1 MSEKTE
7 WAAVPIFKGS
17 WMEARDQDAIDLLRR
32 SNQANAACAKAIEKA
47 IDEKWDGIKLKAGS
61 AVPIIEKFGIDRTMY
76 VLANT
81 LQLKKYDGRFSRDNM
96 AWAQMVQIELTPR
109 EQPAER
115 RYSWEIGSHPYKLDM
130 FVKQTREEI
139 EAISIRETPVYY
151 EPIAYAMENE
161 EMGPYWDSF
170 RCNAACAKDVKEAI
184 ADHYD
189 GYRLEKGAA
198 DAVIQKY
205 GQERTFF
212 VLANTIQLMRDDGRV
227 SRDNIQWADTIP
239 IPHGT
244 PDDDSNRRHFMV
256 REHPGLFDV
265 FVKWTRREQEQKSRL
280 PLAEQLKKAQ
290 RNAAPPAASAPRKK
304 QEQAL

>member
-1 MSEKTE
+1 MSESLDGRVVSVYKETG
-7 WAAVPIFKGS
+7 AY
-17 WMEARDQDAIDLLRR
+17 AREHNELDTFRA
-32 SNQANAACAKAIEKA
+32 SNAANSSCVKDIEKA
-47 IDEKWDGIKLKAGS
+47 IAESWDGARLKDGCALP
-61 AVPIIEKFGIDRTMY
+61 VIEKYGEDRVMH

-81 LQLKKYDGRFSRDNM
+81 LQLKQYNGRFSRENM
-96 AWAQMVQIELTPR
+96 AWAQMVQIEQTPR

-115 RYSWEIGSHPYKLDM
+115 RYSWEIGSHPYKLDL
-130 FVKQTREEI
+130 FVQQAREEI
-139 EAISIRETPVYY
+139 EAISIRETPVYC